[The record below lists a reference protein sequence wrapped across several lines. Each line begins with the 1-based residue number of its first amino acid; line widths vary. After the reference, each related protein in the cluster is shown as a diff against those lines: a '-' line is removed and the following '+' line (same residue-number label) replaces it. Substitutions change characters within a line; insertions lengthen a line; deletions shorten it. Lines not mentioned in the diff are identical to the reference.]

1 MKFNTYGLNSVQVA
15 SRIKDGKFNKII
27 NTNTKSVSNIIK
39 DNLFTFFN
47 LLNLVL
53 ALLIV
58 AASINRPH
66 LLVNLTFITVIFI
79 NTIIGIIQE
88 IQAKKTV
95 DQLTIITQPKVEV
108 IREGINEVI
117 DYDKIVLDDVIV
129 LKSGDQVPVDCKLI
143 ECLGLEVDESMLT
156 GESDSIRKEVG
167 DELWSGSIIIAG
179 SCYAV
184 ATAVGTETFSGKL
197 SSEAKKIKRDNSK
210 LKKSLNIM
218 LKLLSF
224 IIVPAGILLFAGN
237 FFYGGNKDIAL
248 STVKTV
254 SIIIGMIPEGLIL
267 LTSVSMAAGVIVM
280 GKHNSLIQRL
290 SSIETLAR
298 TDVLCL
304 DKTGTI
310 TTGKIK
316 FQDLILVDENQSFN
330 FYKDNDNKKSNKMTT
345 KALSA
350 LIAALPAANETQK
363 AIAGEFVD
371 KPNWEINEVIPFSS
385 ERKHSKVDFK
395 EHGTWILGAPE
406 FVNCKISS
414 SVNDK
419 IETLLEEGYRILV
432 LAESDTLEDEVS
444 ELRGIIVMSDEI
456 REDVNETFAYFE
468 KQDVSIKI
476 ISGDN
481 PKSVYAIA
489 KRADIIGLNGYINMK
504 YVRDEDIA
512 HIVKNNSVFGRVS
525 PFQKKALIK
534 ALQAEGHI
542 VAMTGD
548 GVNDVPALKQADCS
562 IAMASGSDAS
572 KNVADIILMKNNI
585 ASLVHAVYEGRRIIN
600 NIQKVA
606 SLFLV
611 KTTYSSILAIF
622 FVFWAKGYP
631 VMPIQMTFINA
642 LTIGIPSF
650 FLALRPNKDRV
661 TGSFMDNYVRT
672 SVPIG
677 IITAAVMIALQFTAS
692 ALGING
698 AALSTMSTI
707 VLSAAGVLALFL
719 NCRPFTKTKIALFV
733 ACTIALIA
741 TMILFGEIVFIDP
754 LNQLQLIISAITVI
768 SIFGLYKLTHS
779 MISNSVNK
787 YSGTIKKLIP
797 IKNI

>member
-1 MKFNTYGLNSVQVA
+1 MKFNTHGLNSVQVE
-15 SRIKDGKFNKII
+15 SRIKEGKFNKII

-58 AASINRPH
+58 VASINRPH

-88 IQAKKTV
+88 LQAKKTV

-108 IREGINEVI
+108 IREGIKEEI
-117 DYDKIVLDDVIV
+117 DYDKIVIDDVIV
-129 LKSGDQVPVDCKLI
+129 LQSGDQVPVDCKLI
-143 ECLGLEVDESMLT
+143 ECVGLEVDESLLT
-156 GESDSIRKEVG
+156 GESDSIRKEIG

-179 SCYAV
+179 SCYAI

-197 SSEAKKIKRDNSK
+197 SSEAKKLKRDNSK

-316 FQDLILVDENQSFN
+316 FKDLILVGEDQCNVLYRDIEKNEP
-330 FYKDNDNKKSNKMTT
+330 KDLVV

-350 LIAALPAANETQK
+350 MIAALPAANETQK
-363 AIAGEFVD
+363 AIAAEFKYNTD
-371 KPNWEINEVIPFSS
+371 WEINEVVPFSS

-395 EHGTWILGAPE
+395 DNGTWLLGAPE
-406 FVNCKISS
+406 FINCKISNE
-414 SVNDK
+414 VNDK
-419 IETLLEEGYRILV
+419 IESLLEEGYRILV
-432 LAESDTLEDEVS
+432 IAQSNNLEDEVS
-444 ELRGIIVMSDEI
+444 KIRGIIVLSDEI

-468 KQDVSIKI
+468 KQGVSIKI

-489 KRADIIGLNGYINMK
+489 KRAGINGLNGYVNMK
-504 YVRDEDIA
+504 YVRDEDIG
-512 HIVKNNSVFGRVS
+512 HIVKNNSVFGRLS

-534 ALQAEGHI
+534 ALQSEGHI

-572 KNVADIILMKNNI
+572 KNFADIILMKNNI

-642 LTIGIPSF
+642 LTIGVPSF

-661 TGSFMDNYVRT
+661 TGSFMENSVKT

-677 IITAAVMIALQFTAS
+677 VITAAVMIALQFTAS

-719 NCRPFTKTKIALFV
+719 NCRPFTKAKIALFV
-733 ACTIALIA
+733 SCTLALIA
-741 TMILFGEIVFIDP
+741 TMMVFGEIVFISP
-754 LNQLQLIISAITVI
+754 LNQIQLIISAISVI

-787 YSGTIKKLIP
+787 YSSTIKKLIP

>member
-280 GKHNSLIQRL
+280 VKHNSLIQRL

-316 FQDLILVDENQSFN
+316 FQDLILLDENQSFN
-330 FYKDNDNKKSNKMTT
+330 SYKDNDNKKSNEMTT

-371 KPNWEINEVIPFSS
+371 KPDWEINEVIPFSS

-419 IETLLEEGYRILV
+419 IESLLEEGYRILV

-444 ELRGIIVMSDEI
+444 ELRGIIVLSDEI

-489 KRADIIGLNGYINMK
+489 KRAGIKGLNGYINMK

-661 TGSFMDNYVRT
+661 TGSFMDNSVRT

-741 TMILFGEIVFIDP
+741 TMILFGEIVFIAP
-754 LNQLQLIISAITVI
+754 LNQLQLIISTITVI

>member
-316 FQDLILVDENQSFN
+316 FQDLILLDENQSFN
-330 FYKDNDNKKSNKMTT
+330 SYKDNDNKKSNEMTT

-371 KPNWEINEVIPFSS
+371 KPDWEINEVIPFSS

-419 IETLLEEGYRILV
+419 IESLLEEGYRILV

-444 ELRGIIVMSDEI
+444 ELRGIIVLSDEI

-489 KRADIIGLNGYINMK
+489 KRAGIKGLNGYINMK

-585 ASLVHAVYEGRRIIN
+585 AALVHAVYEGRRIIN

-661 TGSFMDNYVRT
+661 TGSFMDNSVRT

-692 ALGING
+692 AMGING

-741 TMILFGEIVFIDP
+741 TMILFGEIVFITP

>member
-1 MKFNTYGLNSVQVA
+1 
-15 SRIKDGKFNKII
+15 
-27 NTNTKSVSNIIK
+27 
-39 DNLFTFFN
+39 
-47 LLNLVL
+47 
-53 ALLIV
+53 
-58 AASINRPH
+58 
-66 LLVNLTFITVIFI
+66 
-79 NTIIGIIQE
+79 
-88 IQAKKTV
+88 
-95 DQLTIITQPKVEV
+95 
-108 IREGINEVI
+108 
-117 DYDKIVLDDVIV
+117 
-129 LKSGDQVPVDCKLI
+129 
-143 ECLGLEVDESMLT
+143 
-156 GESDSIRKEVG
+156 
-167 DELWSGSIIIAG
+167 
-179 SCYAV
+179 
-184 ATAVGTETFSGKL
+184 
-197 SSEAKKIKRDNSK
+197 
-210 LKKSLNIM
+210 
-218 LKLLSF
+218 
-224 IIVPAGILLFAGN
+224 
-237 FFYGGNKDIAL
+237 
-248 STVKTV
+248 
-254 SIIIGMIPEGLIL
+254 
-267 LTSVSMAAGVIVM
+267 M

-330 FYKDNDNKKSNKMTT
+330 FYKDNDNKKSNEMTT

-371 KPNWEINEVIPFSS
+371 KPDWEINEVIPFSS

-419 IETLLEEGYRILV
+419 IESLLEDGYRILV
-432 LAESDTLEDEVS
+432 LAESNTLEEEVS
-444 ELRGIIVMSDEI
+444 ELRGIIVLSDEI

-489 KRADIIGLNGYINMK
+489 KRAGIKGLNGYINMK

-661 TGSFMDNYVRT
+661 TGSFMDNSVRT

-692 ALGING
+692 AMGING

-741 TMILFGEIVFIDP
+741 TMILFGEIVFITP